1 MNAAERRLITYTAAA
16 HALVHI
22 TELTYPALLTRIAD
36 DFGVRAVILGA
47 IASVFSW
54 AFGASA
60 IPAGFLTDRLG
71 SRRVLFYAFAG
82 ATVSLVL
89 VGLSPNEWVLA
100 ATLALL
106 GFCIGLYHPAGLSL
120 MAQGVRQRG
129 LALGFHGV
137 SGNVGQALAPALA
150 VGLAIAVDDWRLAFF
165 VLAGVSAVMAALLSI
180 TTLPLRG
187 EAEVV
192 STADEAPGKLAWA
205 LGNPAAGRGV
215 TAEFVT
221 PQPEEAQPRPS
232 RSFLLPLLLVYAA
245 FVLSGVVYR
254 GAITF
259 LPTHLEDFVD
269 KDLGAAFVTVALL
282 TGAVGQIIG
291 GTLSQR
297 VRLERL
303 APVLA
308 ALAVPALVLTGA
320 VSGALLVVV
329 ASVFIF
335 FYFMNQPVFTG
346 LIADYAPA
354 GAVGR
359 SYGFSFFAG
368 FGLGGT
374 GGVIAGVF
382 VDRWDTA
389 AAFLGL
395 SAFMGVTLLLSV
407 AIWLMSE
414 QRSRSIEP
422 EMVGGGG

>member
-16 HALVHI
+16 HAVVHI
-22 TELTYPALLTRIAD
+22 TELTYPALLSRIED
-36 DFGVRAVILGA
+36 DFGVRAVILGT

-54 AFGASA
+54 AFGGSA

-82 ATVSLVL
+82 ATVSLGL

-165 VLAGVSAVMAALLSI
+165 VLAGVSAGMAALLSI

-187 EAEVV
+187 EAEGV

-282 TGAVGQIIG
+282 TGAVG
-291 GTLSQR
+291 
-297 VRLERL
+297 
-303 APVLA
+303 
-308 ALAVPALVLTGA
+308 
-320 VSGALLVVV
+320 
-329 ASVFIF
+329 
-335 FYFMNQPVFTG
+335 
-346 LIADYAPA
+346 
-354 GAVGR
+354 R

-374 GGVIAGVF
+374 GGVIAGAL

-395 SAFMGVTLLLSV
+395 SLFMGVTLLLSA
-407 AIWLMSE
+407 AIWLISE
-414 QRSRSIEP
+414 QRSRSMTP
-422 EMVGGGG
+422 EMLGGGG

>member
-16 HALVHI
+16 HAVVHI
-22 TELTYPALLTRIAD
+22 TELTYPALLTRIGD
-36 DFGVRAVILGA
+36 DFGVRAVILGT

-60 IPAGFLTDRLG
+60 IPAGFLADRLG

-82 ATVSLVL
+82 GAVSLVL
-89 VGLSPNEWVLA
+89 VGLSPNAWVLA

-150 VGLAIAVDDWRLAFF
+150 VGLAIAVDWRLAFF

-187 EAEVV
+187 ESEVMASV
-192 STADEAPGKLAWA
+192 SETPARLAGV

-215 TAEFVT
+215 TAEFVA
-221 PQPEEAQPRPS
+221 PQPEEAQPQSS
-232 RSFLLPLLLVYAA
+232 RRFFVPLLLVYGA

-259 LPTHLEDFVD
+259 LPTHLEDFVN

-282 TGAVGQIIG
+282 TGAAGQIIG

-303 APVLA
+303 APLLA
-308 ALAVPALVLTGA
+308 AFAVPALVLVGV
-320 VSGALLVVV
+320 VSGGFLVVA

-374 GGVIAGVF
+374 GGVIAGAL

-414 QRSRSIEP
+414 QRSRSMTP
-422 EMVGGGG
+422 EIVGGGS

>member
-1 MNAAERRLITYTAAA
+1 MNAAERRLISYTAAA

-22 TELTYPALLTRIAD
+22 TELTYPALLTRIED
-36 DFGVRAVILGA
+36 DFGVRAVILGT

-54 AFGASA
+54 AFGSSA

-82 ATVSLVL
+82 GAVSLVL
-89 VGLSPNEWVLA
+89 VGLSPNAWVLA

-150 VGLAIAVDDWRLAFF
+150 VGLAIAVDWRLAFF

-187 EAEVV
+187 ESEVLAAEGE
-192 STADEAPGKLAWA
+192 SPAGLARV
-205 LGNPAAGRGV
+205 LGDPAAGRGV
-215 TAEFVT
+215 TAEFMT
-221 PQPEEAQPRPS
+221 PPTEQAQPRPS
-232 RSFLLPLLLVYAA
+232 RSLFMPLMLVYAA

-308 ALAVPALVLTGA
+308 AFAVPALILVG
-320 VSGALLVVV
+320 VFSGGFLVVA

-359 SYGFSFFAG
+359 SYGVSFFAG

-374 GGVIAGVF
+374 GGVIAGAL

-395 SAFMGVTLLLSV
+395 SVFMGVTLLLSV
-407 AIWLMSE
+407 AIWLISE
-414 QRSRSIEP
+414 QRARSMAP
-422 EMVGGGG
+422 EMAGGES

>member
-1 MNAAERRLITYTAAA
+1 MNVAERRLITYTAAA
-16 HALVHI
+16 HAVVHI
-22 TELTYPALLTRIAD
+22 TELTYPALLTRIGD
-36 DFGVRAVILGA
+36 DFGVRAVILGT

-54 AFGASA
+54 AFGGSA

-150 VGLAIAVDDWRLAFF
+150 VGLAIAVDWRLAFF

-187 EAEVV
+187 ESEVFAAE
-192 STADEAPGKLAWA
+192 SETPSRLAGV

-221 PQPEEAQPRPS
+221 PQPEEAQPKPS
-232 RSFLLPLLLVYAA
+232 RRFLLPLLLVYAA

-303 APVLA
+303 APLLA
-308 ALAVPALVLTGA
+308 AFAVPALILTGV
-320 VSGALLVVV
+320 VSGGFLVVA

-374 GGVIAGVF
+374 GGVIAGAL

-395 SAFMGVTLLLSV
+395 SLFMGVTLLLSV
-407 AIWLMSE
+407 VIWLMSE
-414 QRSRSIEP
+414 QRSRSMTP
-422 EMVGGGG
+422 EMAGGGG

>member
-1 MNAAERRLITYTAAA
+1 MNAAERRLITYTGFA
-16 HALVHI
+16 HALVHVI
-22 TELTYPALLTRIAD
+22 ELTYPALLSRIEE
-36 DFGVRAVILGA
+36 DFGVRAVILGT
-47 IASVFSW
+47 IASVFAW
-54 AFGASA
+54 AFGGSA

-82 ATVSLVL
+82 AAVSLVL
-89 VGLSPNEWVLA
+89 VGLSPNAWFLA
-100 ATLALL
+100 GALALL

-129 LALGFHGV
+129 LALGLHGV
-137 SGNVGQALAPALA
+137 SGNLGQALAPALA
-150 VGLAIAVDDWRLAFF
+150 VGLAIAVDWRLAYFA
-165 VLAGVSAVMAALLSI
+165 LAGAAAVMAVVLSV

-187 EAEVV
+187 EAEVLV
-192 STADEAPGKLAWA
+192 TDGEAPQRPSQ
-205 LGNPAAGRGV
+205 PAA
-215 TAEFVT
+215 
-221 PQPEEAQPRPS
+221 RPT
-232 RSFLLPLLLVYAA
+232 RQFLLPLVLVYAA

-259 LPTHLEDFVD
+259 LPRHLEGFVNE
-269 KDLGAAFVTVALL
+269 DLGGVFATVALL
-282 TGAVGQIIG
+282 MGAVGQLVG

-320 VSGALLVVV
+320 VSGAFLVVV

-335 FYFMNQPVFTG
+335 FYFANQPVFTG

-359 SYGFSFFAG
+359 SYGVSFFAG

-374 GGVIAGVF
+374 GGVIAGAL

-389 AAFLGL
+389 AAFLGM
-395 SAFMGVTLLLSV
+395 SAFMGVTLLLTV
-407 AIWLMSE
+407 VIWVISK
-414 QRSRSIEP
+414 QRPRTMEP
-422 EMVGGGG
+422 GMVGGGDS

>member
-22 TELTYPALLTRIAD
+22 IELTYPALLTRIAD
-36 DFGVRAVILGA
+36 DFGVRAVILGG

-54 AFGASA
+54 AFGGSA

-71 SRRVLFYAFAG
+71 SRRVLFYAFVG

-192 STADEAPGKLAWA
+192 STADEAPGKLAGV
-205 LGNPAAGRGV
+205 LGNPAAGRWV

-221 PQPEEAQPRPS
+221 PQPEEAQPQPS
-232 RSFLLPLLLVYAA
+232 RSFLIPLLLVYAA

-282 TGAVGQIIG
+282 TGALGQIIG

-308 ALAVPALVLTGA
+308 ALAVPALILTGA
-320 VSGALLVVV
+320 VSGALLVVM

-374 GGVIAGVF
+374 GGVIAGAL

-395 SAFMGVTLLLSV
+395 SVFMGVTLLLSV

-414 QRSRSIEP
+414 QRARSMAP
-422 EMVGGGG
+422 EMVGGG

>member
-1 MNAAERRLITYTAAA
+1 MNAAERRLLTYAAFA
-16 HALVHI
+16 HALTHI
-22 TELTYPALLTRIAD
+22 VELTYPALLTRIEE
-36 DFGVRAVILGA
+36 DFGVRAVILGT
-47 IASVFSW
+47 IASIFSW
-54 AFGASA
+54 AFGGSA

-89 VGLSPNEWVLA
+89 VGLSPNEWFLA
-100 ATLALL
+100 GTLALL

-137 SGNVGQALAPALA
+137 AGNVGQALAPALA
-150 VGLAIAVDDWRLAFF
+150 VGLAIAVDWRLAFF
-165 VLAGVSAVMAALLSI
+165 VLAGVAAVMAVMLSI

-187 EAEVV
+187 EAEVLV
-192 STADEAPGKLAWA
+192 ADGEAPQRAGGASASGAEPGKPEAR
-205 LGNPAAGRGV
+205 PAPG
-215 TAEFVT
+215 
-221 PQPEEAQPRPS
+221 
-232 RSFLLPLLLVYAA
+232 LLMPLLLVYAA

-259 LPTHLEDFVD
+259 LPQHMEELVNE
-269 KDLGAAFVTVALL
+269 DLGGAFVTVALL
-282 TGAVGQIIG
+282 MGAVGQLMG

-308 ALAVPALVLTGA
+308 ALALPALVLTGA
-320 VSGALLVVV
+320 VSGALLVVI

-335 FYFMNQPVFTG
+335 FYFANQPVFTG

-359 SYGFSFFAG
+359 SYGVSFFAA

-382 VDRWDTA
+382 VDRWDTG

-395 SAFMGVTLLLSV
+395 SAFMAMTLLLSV
-407 AIWLMSE
+407 VIWLLSE
-414 QRSRSIEP
+414 QRSRSMKP
-422 EMVGGGG
+422 EMVGGGS

>member
-1 MNAAERRLITYTAAA
+1 MNAAERRLISYTAAA

-22 TELTYPALLTRIAD
+22 TELTYPALLTRIED
-36 DFGVRAVILGA
+36 DFGVRAVILGT

-54 AFGASA
+54 AFGGSA
-60 IPAGFLTDRLG
+60 IPAGFLADRLG

-82 ATVSLVL
+82 GAVSLVL

-150 VGLAIAVDDWRLAFF
+150 IGLAIAVDWRLAFF
-165 VLAGVSAVMAALLSI
+165 VLAGVSAVMAVLLSI

-187 EAEVV
+187 ESEVFAE
-192 STADEAPGKLAWA
+192 SETPDRLAGV

-215 TAEFVT
+215 TAEFVA
-221 PQPEEAQPRPS
+221 PQPGGAQSQPS
-232 RSFLLPLLLVYAA
+232 RTFFVPLLLVYAA

-297 VRLERL
+297 MRLERL

-308 ALAVPALVLTGA
+308 AFAVPALILVGV
-320 VSGALLVVV
+320 VSGGFLVVA

-374 GGVIAGVF
+374 GGVIAGAL

-395 SAFMGVTLLLSV
+395 SVFMGVTLLLSV

-414 QRSRSIEP
+414 QRARSLEP
-422 EMVGGGG
+422 EMAGGGR

>member
-1 MNAAERRLITYTAAA
+1 MNAAERRLITYTAFA
-16 HALVHI
+16 HALTHI
-22 TELTYPALLTRIAD
+22 VELTYPALLTRIAD
-36 DFGVRAVILGA
+36 DFGVRAVILGT
-47 IASVFSW
+47 IASVFAW
-54 AFGASA
+54 AFGGSA

-71 SRRVLFYAFAG
+71 SRRVLVYAFSG

-89 VGLSPNEWVLA
+89 VGLSPNEWFLA
-100 ATLALL
+100 GTLALL

-129 LALGFHGV
+129 LALGLHGV

-150 VGLAIAVDDWRLAFF
+150 VGLAIAVDWRLAFF
-165 VLAGVSAVMAALLSI
+165 VLAGVAAVMAVILSI

-187 EAEVV
+187 EAEVLV
-192 STADEAPGKLAWA
+192 ADGEAPQRAGGASASGAEPGKPEAR
-205 LGNPAAGRGV
+205 PAAR
-215 TAEFVT
+215 
-221 PQPEEAQPRPS
+221 
-232 RSFLLPLLLVYAA
+232 LLMPLLLVYAA
-245 FVLSGVVYR
+245 FVLSGIVYR
-254 GAITF
+254 GVITF
-259 LPTHLEDFVD
+259 LPQHMEELVD
-269 KDLGAAFVTVALL
+269 KDLGGAFVTVALL
-282 TGAVGQIIG
+282 MGAVGQLMG

-303 APVLA
+303 AVVLA

-320 VSGALLVVV
+320 VSGALLVVI

-335 FYFMNQPVFTG
+335 FYFANQPVFTG

-359 SYGFSFFAG
+359 SYGVSFFAA

-382 VDRWDTA
+382 VDRWDTG

-395 SAFMGVTLLLSV
+395 SAFMAMTLLLSV
-407 AIWLMSE
+407 VIWLMSE
-414 QRSRSIEP
+414 QRSRSMKP
-422 EMVGGGG
+422 EMAGGGS

>member
-22 TELTYPALLTRIAD
+22 TELTYPVLLTRIAD
-36 DFGVRAVILGA
+36 DFGVRAVILGT

-54 AFGASA
+54 AFGGSA

-150 VGLAIAVDDWRLAFF
+150 VGLAIAVDWRLAFF

-187 EAEVV
+187 ESEVFAAE
-192 STADEAPGKLAWA
+192 SETPGKLAGV

-221 PQPEEAQPRPS
+221 PDSAGDAQPAPA

-308 ALAVPALVLTGA
+308 ALAVPALILVGV
-320 VSGALLVVV
+320 VSGGFLVVA

-346 LIADYAPA
+346 LIADYAPV

-374 GGVIAGVF
+374 GGVIAGAL

-395 SAFMGVTLLLSV
+395 SVFMGVTLLLSV